1 MPEMRAETV
10 REARR
15 KRMGAQEDVT
25 DPNDVTSLSKP
36 LPPAVG
42 SRDADEIQKAADRPH
57 LGSARAERV
66 RAGRR
71 LERGESDGPQ

>member
-25 DPNDVTSLSKP
+25 DPNDVT
-36 LPPAVG
+36 
-42 SRDADEIQKAADRPH
+42 DRRTT
-57 LGSARAERV
+57 L
-66 RAGRR
+66 
-71 LERGESDGPQ
+71 RG